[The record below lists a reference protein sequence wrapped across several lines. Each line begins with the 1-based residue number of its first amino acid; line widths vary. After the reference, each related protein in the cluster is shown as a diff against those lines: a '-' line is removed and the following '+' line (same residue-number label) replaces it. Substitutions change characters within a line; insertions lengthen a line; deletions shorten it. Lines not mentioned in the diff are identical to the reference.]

1 METTNANKIA
11 LAVLGA
17 LLGTMALGVFSNA
30 VFAPNKAAQPGYAL
44 AGGETAAAPAAA
56 AAAAPEVPLPAL
68 LAKADAAKG
77 QSDVKACQACHSFD
91 KGGPAKVGPPLWGV
105 VGRPVASVAGFAYS
119 DARQGDRRRLDL
131 RQARSLDRQA
141 GGDGGGHQDG
151 FPRRTRGDQAR
162 RHSRLPAEAVGQPG
176 SVPAIGGKGAVREA
190 STEGRAC
197 PGPFSFPVEDRGA
210 RESAPA

>member
-30 VFAPNKAAQPGYAL
+30 IFAPDKAAQPGYAL

-56 AAAAPEVPLPAL
+56 APAAPEVPLPAL

-77 QSDVKACQACHSFD
+77 QNDVKTCQACHSFD
-91 KGGPAKVGPPLWGV
+91 KGGAAKVGPPLWGV

-119 DARQGDRRRLDL
+119 DARQGDWRRLDL
-131 RQARSLDRQA
+131 REARSLDHQA
-141 GGDGGGHQDG
+141 VGDGGGHQDG
-151 FPRRTRGDQAR
+151 LPRRSRGQQAR
-162 RHSRLPAEAVGQPG
+162 RHSRLLAEAVGQPG
-176 SVPAIGGKGAVREA
+176 SVPAISGALGERELA
-190 STEGRAC
+190 IGSHRL
-197 PGPFSFPVEDRGA
+197 
-210 RESAPA
+210 